1 MMTIASLLT
10 PETADVSR
18 GEAEFYD
25 EWDIAAQ
32 KRKDEIASSI
42 VDIFFRKIH
51 GGVTIIIVC

>member
-1 MMTIASLLT
+1 MAMTIIASLLT

-25 EWDIAAQ
+25 ERDIAVQ

-42 VDIFFRKIH
+42 VDILFRKIH
-51 GGVTIIIVC
+51 